1 MSKTALRK
9 ELEQMTAAQLRD
21 IILDAYGARPEIK
34 EYFEFFLNPDADK
47 LIERQ
52 TALAARELTRIKW
65 GRSRARATVLKKLV
79 RNVVSLNPGPE
90 AEMRMMME
98 VLAAIGATSGYV
110 DLSAPLENYAV
121 ALARGILDTGERA
134 MLADKAHAMLDAFLT
149 DSTYRLAFRRHIAEN
164 IGKK

>member
-52 TALAARELTRIKW
+52 SALAARELTRIKW
-65 GRSRARATVLKKLV
+65 GRSRARATVLKRLV

-98 VLAAIGATSGYV
+98 VLSAIGST
-110 DLSAPLENYAV
+110 DLTAPLENYAV
-121 ALARGILDTGERA
+121 ALARCILDTGERA
-134 MLADKAHAMLDAFLT
+134 MLADKAHTMLDAFLT
-149 DSTYRLAFRRHIAEN
+149 DSTYRLAFRRFIAEN
-164 IGKK
+164 IGKM

>member
-65 GRSRARATVLKKLV
+65 GRSRARATVLKRLV

-90 AEMRMMME
+90 TEMRMMME
-98 VLAAIGATSGYV
+98 VLSAIGSTACYV
-110 DLSAPLENYAV
+110 DLTAPLENYAV

-134 MLADKAHAMLDAFLT
+134 MLANKAHTMLDAFLT
-149 DSTYRLAFRRHIAEN
+149 DSTYRLAFRRFIAEN
-164 IGKK
+164 IGKM